1 MTSALASRILVGKA
15 AVLESNGHK
24 VIQGDRLIWL
34 GSFDRMDPYVFAVAH
49 QINPRDLFVGLG
61 FFAKQ
66 SIIHFSPIPS
76 QSRLWSCGKTHYD
89 HLIAEG
95 PRISKTH
102 LSAKSEAQLKFRSL
116 SSRTIA
122 STRHRCNYRQK
133 TSRRLLVE
141 MMAGS
146 PQWSMRLIRTSMTN
160 HWTKTTQRREWLPPG
175 SHLC

>member
-1 MTSALASRILVGKA
+1 
-15 AVLESNGHK
+15 
-24 VIQGDRLIWL
+24 
-34 GSFDRMDPYVFAVAH
+34 MDPYVFAVAH

-122 STRHRCNYRQK
+122 ATRHRCNYRQK
-133 TSRRLLVE
+133 GLDAAEPAEILEIECEQV
-141 MMAGS
+141 
-146 PQWSMRLIRTSMTN
+146 PDSMNVHR
-160 HWTKTTQRREWLPPG
+160 
-175 SHLC
+175 